1 METKC
6 CYGRFRD
13 LFQLLKKLW
22 FVYFY
27 LIEIFPYKTK
37 FCLRSSQCAPLW
49 FFLFFLSFHLLL
61 GNEILCKKVE
71 KCIQGLKK
79 VNQGKAIYQIL
90 HGAFENFTYVHPN
103 SFWQF
108 PLGIFLCFYICF
120 IFSYWCCF
128 LKLNLQDGGV
138 LSLTF
143 WRLEMTLICINC
155 FYKNA
160 GVHFVPF
167 YFRNI
172 HLLI

>member
-79 VNQGKAIYQIL
+79 VTREKLYTRYYMGPSKISLMYIQI
-90 HGAFENFTYVHPN
+90 HFDNFLWAYFFVSIFALFFLTGVV
-103 SFWQF
+103 FW
-108 PLGIFLCFYICF
+108 
-120 IFSYWCCF
+120 
-128 LKLNLQDGGV
+128 N
-138 LSLTF
+138 LTF
-143 WRLEMTLICINC
+143 KMVVFWVWLS
-155 FYKNA
+155 
-160 GVHFVPF
+160 GG
-167 YFRNI
+167 
-172 HLLI
+172 